1 MDKGSD
7 SDISINNKNGVHNN
21 SDNNS
26 LNIIHTSHRSIGK
39 DDTRI
44 MNIPGV
50 SSNSTP
56 LPSTKHNSKIVSD
69 FIPEDFSL
77 TQQRELN
84 NKSHSDT
91 GIIPQS
97 SDYLPLVSVSMESS
111 DVKLDIAVQQIQKI
125 LQAVSVVGERKC
137 YYLASILNIFP
148 FHSLSFIK
156 SFHPHATAIFTCK
169 Y

>member
-1 MDKGSD
+1 MLT
-7 SDISINNKNGVHNN
+7 
-21 SDNNS
+21 

-39 DDTRI
+39 DVTRE

-50 SSNSTP
+50 SSSSSP
-56 LPSTKHNSKIVSD
+56 LPSTKHDSKIVSD

-97 SDYLPLVSVSMESS
+97 SDYLPLVLVSVESS

-148 FHSLSFIK
+148 SHSLSFIK
-156 SFHPHATAIFTCK
+156 SFHPHATAMFTFE